1 MAGSTSNLTF
11 RLFGKD
17 VSASKALKGLEG
29 NASRTS
35 SKFGSLGGVMSG
47 VAAVAGTVAIGAAA
61 VGAALY
67 DAAQAAAQ
75 DQKSSAALDKTLT
88 SVTKATSKQV
98 AATED
103 WIDGLQRAS
112 GVADDSLRPAL
123 AQLVRATGDVA
134 QSQKMLQLALDISAG
149 TGRDL
154 QSVTIAL
161 GKAYGGN
168 TAGLAKLGVA
178 VKDTHGKTL
187 SYSQIVDSLS
197 KQFAGQA
204 ATAAGTY
211 EGKMAR
217 LGIAFDEFKE
227 SIGYQVLPVLESFA
241 DWMSTTGMPALER
254 LTTALREYL
263 SPAIAEVRRSFA
275 DMARTVRENKQFFDD
290 LGTVAI
296 PLLKVGFASLGTQI
310 RGAAVVL
317 AAFGK
322 VGSAVDSW
330 VRGLGDG
337 ITRAAGS
344 LVSMV
349 MTFKWAFNRLSASWN
364 ATFGS
369 MSFDLPGPLGGGHI
383 GFPKF
388 PALANGGIVSRPT
401 LALIGEAGPEA
412 VVPLSRGGGMGT
424 HYHLHLDGVVVGN
437 SRTVGRD
444 LLAAIQSANVVSAVR
459 PVRG

>member
-11 RLFGKD
+11 KLFGKD

-263 SPAIAEVRRSFA
+263 APAIAEVRRSFA

-296 PLLKVGFASLGTQI
+296 PILKFGFSLLGTQI
-310 RGAAVVL
+310 RGAAVAL

-322 VGSAVDSW
+322 VGGAIDTW
-330 VRGLGDG
+330 ARGLGDSV
-337 ITRAAGS
+337 TRVAGS
-344 LVSMV
+344 IVSLV
-349 MTFKWAFNRLSASWN
+349 MTFKYAFNRLSDSWN
-364 ATFGS
+364 RTFGA

-383 GFPKF
+383 GFPKM
-388 PALANGGIVSRPT
+388 PHLAKGGIVTAPT
-401 LALIGEAGPEA
+401 IALIGERGPEA
-412 VVPLSRGGGMGT
+412 VVPLSRGGYGGGPT
-424 HYHLHLDGVVVGN
+424 IIVQAFPGSELEV
-437 SRTVGRD
+437 SRVLSKYIRAGKQQGLTF
-444 LLAAIQSANVVSAVR
+444 
-459 PVRG
+459 